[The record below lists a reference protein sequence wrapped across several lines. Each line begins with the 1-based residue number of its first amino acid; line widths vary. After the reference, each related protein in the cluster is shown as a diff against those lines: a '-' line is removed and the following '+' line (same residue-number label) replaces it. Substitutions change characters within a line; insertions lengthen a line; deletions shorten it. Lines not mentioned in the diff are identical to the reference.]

1 MSQDR
6 REITQTQL
14 AELRRSKALSPN
26 EYAYIAGDLVVAENA
41 TNGDKRV
48 IGNVS
53 LLTESD
59 RRVLKG

>member
-1 MSQDR
+1 MSQDK
-6 REITQTQL
+6 REISQSQL
-14 AELRRSKALSPN
+14 AELRRNNTLSPE
-26 EYAYIAGDLVVAENA
+26 EYAYVAGDLIVAENA
-41 TNGDKRV
+41 TNGTKRV

>member
-6 REITQTQL
+6 REISQSQL
-14 AELRRSKALSPN
+14 AELRRSKTLSPD

-41 TNGDKRV
+41 TNGTKRV